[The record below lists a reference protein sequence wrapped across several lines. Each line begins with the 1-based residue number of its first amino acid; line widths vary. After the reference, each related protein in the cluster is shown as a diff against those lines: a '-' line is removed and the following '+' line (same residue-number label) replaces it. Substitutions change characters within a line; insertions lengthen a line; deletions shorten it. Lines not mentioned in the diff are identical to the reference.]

1 MTFPTIERGT
11 YLIVRSD
18 GTEQLVY
25 EKPTVEKICKAI
37 GTDTLD
43 TVILTWANRHQ
54 ADLVMSIDDNGYE
67 TQTVDHGNGRIELVP
82 RRARLPVNRR
92 ASELYW
98 ATCKPEY
105 RGAHQIVGDVVLA
118 RDQDFA
124 K

>member
-1 MTFPTIERGT
+1 MFPTIERGT
-11 YLIVRSD
+11 YLIVRTD
-18 GTEQLVY
+18 GTEVLVH
-25 EKPTVEKICKAI
+25 EKPTGAKIREAI
-37 GTDTLD
+37 GADTLG
-43 TVILTWANRHQ
+43 TVILTWAHRHV
-54 ADLVMSIDDNGYE
+54 ADLVMSVDNNGYE

-105 RGAHQIVGDVVLA
+105 YGAYQIVGDVVLA